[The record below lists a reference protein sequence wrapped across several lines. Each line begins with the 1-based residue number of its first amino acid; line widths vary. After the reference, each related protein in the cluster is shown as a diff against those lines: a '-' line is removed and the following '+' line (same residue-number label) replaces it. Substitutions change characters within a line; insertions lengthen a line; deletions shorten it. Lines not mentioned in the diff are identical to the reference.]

1 MYADSALS
9 LIVPLC
15 VITLVFI
22 TKRVVLSLFISIVL
36 AGVMISYHKTI
47 TNGTTFDIG
56 SLVEVISSLTP
67 YNNDATFIIIQNRKN
82 LWKLIDLLYL
92 RYFLS

>member
-1 MYADSALS
+1 
-9 LIVPLC
+9 
-15 VITLVFI
+15 
-22 TKRVVLSLFISIVL
+22 
-36 AGVMISYHKTI
+36 MIAYHKTI

>member
-22 TKRVVLSLFISIVL
+22 TKRVDLSLFISIVL
-36 AGVMISYHKTI
+36 AGVMIRYHKTI